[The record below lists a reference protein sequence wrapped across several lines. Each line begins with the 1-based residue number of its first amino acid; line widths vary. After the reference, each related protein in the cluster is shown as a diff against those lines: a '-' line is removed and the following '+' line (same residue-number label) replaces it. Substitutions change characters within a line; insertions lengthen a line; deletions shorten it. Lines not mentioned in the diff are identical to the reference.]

1 MDCEDTFLEEMQ
13 QDMIPTKDPDR
24 IDHPTDD
31 IASEPILEI
40 EAAGL
45 WIATDRDIWESWTGL
60 RKVNGEDHHGDVTP
74 VLHPDRIYTGH
85 RVCPCRTCQAHV
97 EPRFKPN

>member
-1 MDCEDTFLEEMQ
+1 MDGEDKILKELQ
-13 QDMIPTKDPDR
+13 QDVIDAMRPDP

-31 IASEPILEI
+31 IASGPILEI
-40 EAAGL
+40 EAAGI
-45 WIATDRDIWESWTGL
+45 WIPTDQGIWESWTGL
-60 RKVNGEDHHGDVTP
+60 RKINGEDHHGPVVP